1 MKKNK
6 HNISFLKEI
15 DYSYKKILSQTLNKE
30 NFFDLIEDGDLREE
44 KAKNDNLEKKIN
56 SILGNK
62 DENQQFRQM
71 KTFLENLRNDIKMDD
86 TKNNKVKEKVPVK
99 SRSLLT
105 NSTNNNNSQH
115 ISLLKLDDKY
125 YGQKAS
131 QLDKK
136 SGNKTVTTIKNKSQR
151 VN

>member
-1 MKKNK
+1 
-6 HNISFLKEI
+6 
-15 DYSYKKILSQTLNKE
+15 
-30 NFFDLIEDGDLREE
+30 
-44 KAKNDNLEKKIN
+44 
-56 SILGNK
+56 
-62 DENQQFRQM
+62 M

-136 SGNKTVTTIKNKSQR
+136 SGNKTITTIKNKSQR